1 MNFLVKKGAV
11 FGYLGPN
18 GAGKSTTIR
27 SLMGFIKPN
36 SGASKI
42 LDLNKKTENIE
53 EIISYDS
60 WTDSDK
66 IQKII
71 GYVPGEIAF
80 PENMTGIEL
89 LKMVFKLRNMS
100 DWNDVKKQIYYW
112 KFDPSLK
119 IKKMSKGMKQKLALC
134 IAWMHNPDI
143 IILDEPTTG
152 LDPLMQEK
160 FVNLVKKSKKEGK
173 TIILSSHIFSEIEK
187 HVIMFQL

>member
-1 MNFLVKKGAV
+1 
-11 FGYLGPN
+11 
-18 GAGKSTTIR
+18 
-27 SLMGFIKPN
+27 MGFIKPN